1 MTSDMAPF
9 TPAQRAL
16 ADQLEADT
24 LALVRIGRRG
34 VADVK
39 RFHMSYADCASA
51 LREIADGLDVL
62 AAQVA
67 EEARHEG
74 H

>member
-1 MTSDMAPF
+1 MSEEMLD
-9 TPAQRAL
+9 PAAI
-16 ADQLEADT
+16 AFVDQLKDDT

-51 LREIADGLDVL
+51 LREVADGLDAL
-62 AAQVA
+62 AAQG
-67 EEARHEG
+67 RG
-74 H
+74 GDQ